1 MEVLWEQK
9 CFVWIFHLKFAY
21 DISCSDDDMQME
33 TSEGITFY
41 SSLYVLRSW
50 THFKKL
56 QKKDLDLEEETAKVK
71 SLVDRGWTLEGI
83 AVE

>member
-1 MEVLWEQK
+1 M
-9 CFVWIFHLKFAY
+9 KFAY
-21 DISCSDDDMQME
+21 DISFSDDDMRME